1 MYYLLL
7 YALSF
12 NCMVDAMSNASGTE
26 IKKSKKEWKIIKAYP
41 EKRKR
46 LEGLLKH
53 SWKYNDVDSRILAI
67 SWIES
72 RLRPNVR
79 TGDRGKACGTFQIHA
94 RYSYPMFRRKGGFRN
109 WKENKFQKQIKSECN
124 KLRKVKYSVNTM
136 QRLLKMMDK
145 KDLHA
150 CHHNS
155 GFYGRCNTWYK
166 KRVDF
171 WINYFNFS
179 KVACKQNNEPIK
191 VKNALFIYN
200 VKNKVIRAFKKYL

>member
-1 MYYLLL
+1 MYYTLL

-12 NCMVDAMSNASGTE
+12 NCMVDAMSNASETE
-26 IKKSKKEWKIIKAYP
+26 IKKSKKEWKIIKSYP

-46 LEGLLKH
+46 LEGLLRH
-53 SWKYNDVDSRILAI
+53 SWHDNNVDSRILAI

-109 WKENKFQKQIKSECN
+109 WKENKFQKQIKRECN

-136 QRLLKMMDK
+136 KRLLKMMDK

-179 KVACKQNNEPIK
+179 KLSCKQNNKPIK
-191 VKNALFIYN
+191 VKNALLLYN
-200 VKNKVIRAFKKYL
+200 IKNKVVDVLKKYL

>member
-1 MYYLLL
+1 MYYILL

-12 NCMVDAMSNASGTE
+12 NCMVDAMSKASETE
-26 IKKSKKEWKIIKAYP
+26 IKKSKKEWRIIKSYP

-46 LEGLLKH
+46 LKGLLKH
-53 SWKYNDVDSRILAI
+53 SWKNNDVDSRILAI

-79 TGDRGKACGTFQIHA
+79 SGDRGKACGTFQIHA
-94 RYSYPMFRRKGGFRN
+94 RYSYPMFRRKGGFKN
-109 WKENKFQKQIKSECN
+109 WKEINFQKQIKSECN

-136 QRLLKMMDK
+136 KRLLKMMDK

-171 WINYFNFS
+171 WIHYFNFS
-179 KVACKQNNEPIK
+179 KFTCQQNNKPIK

-200 VKNKVIRAFKKYL
+200 TKNKVLNILKKYL